1 MNENKK
7 NKREWVKTAA
17 IIFLSIM
24 LVLTFFSNTI
34 MNYSLPEVA
43 TQYVQPDTITAKI
56 RGNGII
62 ESKDPYN
69 VTMKGVRKVESIE
82 VRVGDKVQKGDLLCI
97 LTAEDSQELT
107 QAKANLKAA
116 QDAYDAALLNVTD
129 AAVLQ
134 NGGKNVSV
142 DTYKKTVIAMQQ
154 EIDAAEAEVAKLEND
169 IAQLEQWGAALTTQ
183 ISITPG
189 NRADTTQE
197 TKAVNDAKAS
207 ISAAELAIQSAVN
220 EQNRSKNEQAKIQAQ
235 LDAEAAK
242 ENGGDP
248 NVIAT
253 LNQALADEVAKEN
266 AAKQT
271 ESDETIKK
279 ADAEYALTV
288 AQIAL
293 DNKIASGD
301 TSGELANLNAQ
312 LNDNTVKLFHTRN
325 ELTAKQAIV
334 TEKQNALNEYTAN
347 FQISQNLSILLE
359 DISTAQAEVDKLESE
374 VGASEILA
382 PISGT
387 IMEVRVTSGKETPN
401 DGGNENVLFTMQPE
415 GDGYTMSFSV
425 TNDQAK
431 RLSVGDVAEPVNAWR
446 YDDMMIILES
456 IRPDRSNPSENK
468 MLMFSISGE
477 NVVAGQSLNVSVGQ
491 KSAQY
496 DLVVPNSAIREDN
509 SGKFILIIEAKNSP
523 IGTRYTATRVDVQVV
538 ASDDTKSAITGALYG
553 YEYVITT
560 STKPIQPGQQVRLTE
575 N

>member
-1 MNENKK
+1 MNEQNR

-62 ESKDPYN
+62 ESKDPYS
-69 VTMKGVRKVESIE
+69 VTMKGVRKVESVE
-82 VRVGDKVQKGDLLCI
+82 VRVGDKVQKGDVLCY

-107 QAKANLKAA
+107 LAKANLKAA
-116 QDAYDAALLNVTD
+116 QDAYDAAILNITD
-129 AAVLQ
+129 AAILQ

-142 DTYKKTVIAMQQ
+142 ETYKKTVITMQQ
-154 EIDAAEAEVAKLEND
+154 EIDTAEAEVTKLETD

-183 ISITPG
+183 ISITPS
-189 NRADTTQE
+189 NNADTTQE
-197 TKAVNDAKAS
+197 TKAVNDAKTA
-207 ISAAELAIQSAVN
+207 ISAADLAIQAAIN
-220 EQNRSKNEQAKIQAQ
+220 EQNRSKNEQTKLQAQ
-235 LDAEAAK
+235 IDAEALK

-248 NVIAT
+248 AT
-253 LNQALADEVAKEN
+253 LASLQQALNEEVAKEA

-301 TSGELANLNAQ
+301 TSGELANLQNQ
-312 LNDNTVKLFHTRN
+312 LNENTVKLFHARN
-325 ELTAKQAIV
+325 DLTAKQAIV
-334 TEKQNALNEYTAN
+334 AEKKAALEEYAAN
-347 FQISQNLSILLE
+347 FQVSQNLNSLLE
-359 DISTAQAEVDKLESE
+359 NISTAQAEVDKLEGE
-374 VGASEILA
+374 VGASEIVA

-401 DGGNENVLFTMQPE
+401 DGGNENVLFTMQPQ
-415 GDGYTMSFSV
+415 GDGFTMSFSV

-446 YDDMMIILES
+446 YDDMQIVLES

-468 MLMFSISGE
+468 MLTFSISGE
-477 NVVAGQSLNVSVGQ
+477 NIVAGQSLNVSVGQ

>member
-69 VTMKGVRKVESIE
+69 VTMKGVRKVESVE
-82 VRVGDKVQKGDLLCI
+82 VRVGDKVQKGDLLCV
-97 LTAEDSQELT
+97 LTTEDSQELT

-116 QDAYDAALLNVTD
+116 QDAYDAALLTVTD

-154 EIDAAEAEVAKLEND
+154 EIDAAEAEVEKLETD

-183 ISITPG
+183 ISITPA
-189 NRADTTQE
+189 NKADTTQE
-197 TKAVNDAKAS
+197 TKAVNDAKAA
-207 ISAAELAIQSAVN
+207 ISAADLAIQAAIN
-220 EQNRSKNEQAKIQAQ
+220 EQSRSKNEQAKIQAQ
-235 LDAEAAK
+235 LDAEVQK

-248 NVIAT
+248 AVVAS
-253 LNQALADEVAKEN
+253 LQQALTDEMAKEA

-271 ESDETIKK
+271 ENDETVKK
-279 ADAEYALTV
+279 ADAEYALSV

-312 LNDNTVKLFHTRN
+312 LNDNTVKLFHARN
-325 ELTAKQAIV
+325 DLAAKQAVV
-334 TEKQNALNEYTAN
+334 TEKKEALAEYTAN
-347 FQISQNLSILLE
+347 FQASQSLNALLE
-359 DISTAQAEVDKLESE
+359 NISTAQAEVDKLEAE
-374 VGASEILA
+374 VGGSEILA

-387 IMEVRVTSGKETPN
+387 IMEVRVVSGKETPY
-401 DGGNENVLFTMQPE
+401 DGGNENVLFTMQPQ
-415 GDGYTMSFSV
+415 GDGFTMSFSV

-431 RLSVGDVAEPVNAWR
+431 RLSVGDIAEPVNAWR
-446 YDDMMIILES
+446 YDDMQIVLES
-456 IRPDRSNPSENK
+456 IRPDRTNPAENK
-468 MLMFSISGE
+468 MLVFSISGE

-509 SGKFILIIEAKNSP
+509 NGKFILIIEAKSSP
-523 IGTRYTATRVDVQVV
+523 IGTRYTANRVDVQVV

>member
-62 ESKDPYN
+62 ESKDPYS
-69 VTMKGVRKVESIE
+69 VTMKGVRKVESVE
-82 VRVGDKVQKGDLLCI
+82 VRVGDKVQKGDVLCI

-116 QDAYDAALLNVTD
+116 QDAYDAAILNVTD
-129 AAVLQ
+129 AAILQ

-154 EIDAAEAEVAKLEND
+154 EIDTAEAEVTKLETD

-197 TKAVNDAKAS
+197 TKAVNDAKAA
-207 ISAAELAIQSAVN
+207 ISAADLAIQAAIN
-220 EQNRSKNEQAKIQAQ
+220 EQNRSKNEQTKLQAQ

-242 ENGGDP
+242 EDGGDAE
-248 NVIAT
+248 VIAS
-253 LNQALADEVAKEN
+253 LQQALSEEVAKET

-271 ESDETIKK
+271 ESDEIVKK

-301 TSGELANLNAQ
+301 TSGELANLQNQ
-312 LNDNTVKLFHTRN
+312 LNENTVNLFHARN
-325 ELTAKQAIV
+325 DLTAKQAIV
-334 TEKQNALNEYTAN
+334 TEKKDALAEYTAN
-347 FQISQNLSILLE
+347 FQVSQNLNALLE
-359 DISTAQAEVDKLESE
+359 DIATAQAEVDKLAAE
-374 VGASEILA
+374 VGASEIVA

-401 DGGNENVLFTMQPE
+401 DGGNENVLFTMQPQ
-415 GDGYTMSFSV
+415 GDGFTMSFSV

-446 YDDMMIILES
+446 YDNMMIVLES

-468 MLMFSISGE
+468 MLTFSISGE

-523 IGTRYTATRVDVQVV
+523 IGTRYTASRVDVQVV

>member
-69 VTMKGVRKVESIE
+69 VTMKGVRKVESVE
-82 VRVGDKVQKGDLLCI
+82 VRVGDKVQKGDVLCI
-97 LTAEDSQELT
+97 LTTEDSQELT

-116 QDAYDAALLNVTD
+116 QDAYDNYFIINNITD
-129 AAVLQ
+129 ASVLQ

-142 DTYKKTVIAMQQ
+142 DTYKKTIIAMQQ
-154 EIDAAEAEVAKLEND
+154 EIDAAEVALADAQKIVDDLEKWG
-169 IAQLEQWGAALTTQ
+169 IALQTQ
-183 ISITPG
+183 IEIEKS
-189 NRADTTQE
+189 NSSNADEQQ
-197 TKAVNDAKAS
+197 KAVDEAQSAIDAAQ
-207 ISAAELAIQSAVN
+207 LAIQAAIN
-220 EQNRSKNEQAKIQAQ
+220 EQSRSRNEQTKLQGQ
-235 LDAEAAK
+235 LDAESQK
-242 ENGGDP
+242 EDGGDP
-248 NVIAT
+248 EVIAA
-253 LNQALADEVAKEN
+253 LQQAIADEVAKEN
-266 AAKQT
+266 AAKVTQG
-271 ESDETIKK
+271 DEEVKK
-279 ADAEYALTV
+279 ADAEYAKM
-288 AQIAL
+288 IAEQAL
-293 DNKIASGD
+293 ADRMEAIDN
-301 TSGELANLNAQ
+301 NLQNQ
-312 LNDNTVKLFHTRN
+312 LKENNSKLS
-325 ELTAKQAIV
+325 TAKSDRDA
-334 TEKQNALNEYTAN
+334 KQTDLASKQTALTDYMSNYKASLELN
-347 FQISQNLSILLE
+347 GLLE
-359 DISTAQAEVDKLESE
+359 DIANAQAEVDKYEAEVGGSE
-374 VGASEILA
+374 VVA

-387 IMEVRVTSGKETPN
+387 IMEVRVTSGKYSPEADPGSSEST
-401 DGGNENVLFTMQPE
+401 LFTMQPQ
-415 GDGYTMSFSV
+415 GDGFTMSFSV

-431 RLSVGDVAEPVNAWR
+431 RLSVGDIAEPVNAWR
-446 YDDMMIILES
+446 YDDMQIVLES
-456 IRPDRSNPSENK
+456 IRPDRTNPAENK
-468 MLMFSISGE
+468 MLVFSISGE

-509 SGKFILIIEAKNSP
+509 NGKFILIIEAKSSP
-523 IGTRYTATRVDVQVV
+523 IGTRYTANRVDVQVV